1 MPTVSWSGIR
11 VTLGCGHMDLRQPD
25 AEQRK
30 RWVIGALTACWVCPK
45 RKRAGAPGT
54 VAAVR
59 QIVNVEPVTAPRKP
73 EHLGSEHWFWDGVE
87 T

>member
-1 MPTVSWSGIR
+1 MSWSGIR

-25 AEQRK
+25 EEQRK
-30 RWVIGALTACWVCPK
+30 RWVIGALAMCLVCPK
-45 RKRAGAPGT
+45 RKRQHAAGH

-73 EHLGSEHWFWDGVE
+73 EHIDVEHWFWEGAGG
-87 T
+87 

>member
-1 MPTVSWSGIR
+1 MSWNGIR

-25 AEQRK
+25 EEQRK
-30 RWVIGALTACWVCPK
+30 RWVIGALTACWVCPD
-45 RKRAGAPGT
+45 RRRPGGGR

-73 EHLGSEHWFWDGVE
+73 EDINPEHWYWEGDGR
-87 T
+87 